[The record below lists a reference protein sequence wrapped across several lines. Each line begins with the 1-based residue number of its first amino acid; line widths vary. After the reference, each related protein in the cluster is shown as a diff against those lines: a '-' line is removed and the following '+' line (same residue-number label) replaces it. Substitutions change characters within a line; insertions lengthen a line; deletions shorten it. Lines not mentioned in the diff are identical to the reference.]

1 MEARNH
7 FTHLALAGGLAAV
20 LALGGM
26 TAAVPQSYAD
36 DSTGSATSSV
46 TADAAAAT
54 GSITINTN
62 KNLSADNT
70 TLSGYQ
76 IFKADVADK
85 TVGTVTTK
93 AVSNIEWASDAV
105 QTAVVTSIK
114 AVDSSYTDTTAQGA
128 ATWLSEHASGSGSS
142 TVVDATDAFGRIASA
157 LRASGVTATTVT
169 PGTAA
174 TLDAGYW
181 LFVTNE
187 TTTNNVINQVG
198 TAPIYAVVGGSA
210 VTVNQKSNLPT
221 VNKFIKNDAT
231 GSSWGK
237 YADSE
242 IGQSI
247 DYKLTGTIADAY
259 VSYSTYYYSFYD
271 TFDSGITLD
280 TDSVTVKVQTPASGD
295 TAQTETTV
303 AATSYTKTY
312 ENNALTV
319 TIDDL
324 KTIKD
329 ENGNAITVTPDSVVS
344 VYYTAHLNENAKVAS
359 AHNDNQVVLT
369 YSNNP
374 GTDSKGS
381 TEQDQ
386 VRDYTYELMLVKVD
400 AGNSTALSGAK
411 FTIQAT
417 GADEGAGTKY
427 VQADGSLGDTAY
439 EFTTG
444 TDGGM
449 YVSGLDAGTYTVVE
463 TQAPSGYNK
472 AASFTFEIHPV
483 YDTTTGDITN
493 LAVSTSNAN
502 VATAAVPENSGVIA
516 LTVKD
521 NAGMSLPLTGQS
533 GVALLWVAGGV
544 MVAAGATHLVRSRKK
559 DKAQQ

>member
-231 GSSWGK
+231 SSSWGK

-329 ENGNAITVTPDSVVS
+329 ENGNAITVTPDSVVT

-359 AHNDNQVVLT
+359 AHNDNEVVLT

-400 AGNSTALSGAK
+400 ASNSTALSGAK

-502 VATAAVPENSGVIA
+502 VATASVPENSGVIA

-521 NAGMSLPLTGQS
+521 NAGIALPLTGQS

>member
-329 ENGNAITVTPDSVVS
+329 ENGNAITVTPDSVVT

-359 AHNDNQVVLT
+359 AHNDNEVVLT

-400 AGNSTALSGAK
+400 ASNSTALSGAK

-502 VATAAVPENSGVIA
+502 VATASVPENSGVIA

-521 NAGMSLPLTGQS
+521 NAGIALPLTGQS

>member
-46 TADAAAAT
+46 TADATAAT

-105 QTAVVTSIK
+105 QTAVVNSIK

-142 TVVDATDAFGRIASA
+142 TVVDATDAFGKIASA

-259 VSYSTYYYSFYD
+259 ASYSTYYYSFYD

-312 ENNALTV
+312 EDNALTV

-329 ENGNAITVTPDSVVS
+329 ENGNAITVTPDSVVT

-374 GTDSKGS
+374 GTNSKGS

-400 AGNSTALSGAK
+400 ASNSTALSGAK

-444 TDGGM
+444 TDGGI

-472 AASFTFEIHPV
+472 AAKFTFEIHPV
-483 YDTTTGDITN
+483 YDATTGDITN

-502 VATAAVPENSGVIA
+502 VATASVPENSGVIA

-521 NAGMSLPLTGQS
+521 NAGIALPLTGQS